1 MTLQM
6 RVSLLMMLV
15 MFSLMTTE
23 SSSQDVKPGC
33 QEKCG
38 NVSVP
43 YPFGI
48 GKPDCAMDEHFFLNC
63 SSNDGG
69 AEPWFRSNMTARKIS
84 VPEGTVT
91 VSIGTAYSC
100 YDKSG
105 NETRY
110 FDQSMKLGPGPFTF
124 SDTLNIF
131 TVIGCDTAAQVTNEE
146 FTYGVACLSL
156 CTKYVNMTDANAC
169 SGSGCCHTSIPM
181 GLKSLD
187 ISSYSFFNH
196 SNVSDFNPC
205 GFAFLADTRSFHL
218 SDWPL
223 SRMADGKDTSDVA
236 IEWVVKNETCEQAK
250 ANTSAYACGINTNC
264 TYSENGQGYRCV
276 CNEGFE
282 GNPYLE
288 QGCQGKQMDAL
299 WNF

>member
-15 MFSLMTTE
+15 MFWLMTTE

-69 AEPWFRSNMTARKIS
+69 AELWFRSNMTARKIS

-91 VSIGTAYSC
+91 VSI
-100 YDKSG
+100 
-105 NETRY
+105 
-110 FDQSMKLGPGPFTF
+110 
-124 SDTLNIF
+124 
-131 TVIGCDTAAQVTNEE
+131 
-146 FTYGVACLSL
+146 
-156 CTKYVNMTDANAC
+156 
-169 SGSGCCHTSIPM
+169 
-181 GLKSLD
+181 
-187 ISSYSFFNH
+187 
-196 SNVSDFNPC
+196 
-205 GFAFLADTRSFHL
+205 
-218 SDWPL
+218 
-223 SRMADGKDTSDVA
+223 DGKDTSDVA

-288 QGCQGKQMDAL
+288 QGCQDIDECKYPERYPCEGKCKNTIGSYKCHCPFGKYANGENGCQRFGALENNNLFGILDFQAADEGEMDEIEVVAEIAKRCVNSMGINRPTMKEVSDELAKQKAL
-299 WNF
+299 HESSWAQHKNDDTKHLL